1 MKKVLGFIF
10 TLSLVLVLT
19 ACGSSSDKASSSK
32 DDNKELV
39 VGASNTPHAQI
50 LEQAKPILKE
60 KGIDLKI
67 VKYTDYVMPNKALE
81 EGDLDAN
88 YFQHKPYLELE
99 EKEKGYKFADV
110 GAIHIEPMGLYS
122 KKVKDI
128 KDLKDGAQVLL
139 SNSKSDW
146 PRVIGIFVDN
156 GLLTLKDGVKPQ
168 DATFDD
174 IKDNPKNLKFKY
186 DFDPAYL
193 MTAYN
198 NEEGDVVAI
207 NSNFVVDQG
216 LNPSKDAIAIESK
229 ESPYA
234 NIVVTTEEKKDDK
247 NIKELVKVLH
257 SKEIQ
262 DYITKEWDGAVVPV
276 DK

>member
-10 TLSLVLVLT
+10 TLSLILVLT

-32 DDNKELV
+32 TDDKELV

-50 LEQAKPILKE
+50 LEQAKPILKD
-60 KGIDLKI
+60 KGINLKI

-110 GAIHIEPMGLYS
+110 GAIHIEPMGIYS

-156 GLLTLKDGVKPQ
+156 GLLTLKDGVKAQ

-229 ESPYA
+229 DSPYA
-234 NIVVTTEEKKDDK
+234 NIVVTTEENKDDK
-247 NIKELVKVLH
+247 NVKELVTVLH

>member
-262 DYITKEWDGAVVPV
+262 EYITKEWDGAVVPV

>member
-1 MKKVLGFIF
+1 M
-10 TLSLVLVLT
+10 
-19 ACGSSSDKASSSK
+19 
-32 DDNKELV
+32 
-39 VGASNTPHAQI
+39 GASNTPHAQI
-50 LEQAKPILKE
+50 LEQAKPILKD

-110 GAIHIEPMGLYS
+110 GAIHIEPMGIYS

-229 ESPYA
+229 DSPYA
-234 NIVVTTEEKKDDK
+234 NIVVTTEKKKDDK

-262 DYITKEWDGAVVPV
+262 DYITKEWTALLFQWINKIEKILLPFR
-276 DK
+276 

>member
-110 GAIHIEPMGLYS
+110 GAIHIEPMGIYS
-122 KKVKDI
+122 KKVKYI

-229 ESPYA
+229 DSPYA

>member
-10 TLSLVLVLT
+10 TLSLILVLT

-32 DDNKELV
+32 TDDKELV

-60 KGIDLKI
+60 KGINLKI

-110 GAIHIEPMGLYS
+110 GAIHIEPMGIYS

-156 GLLTLKDGVKPQ
+156 GLLTLKDGVKAQ

-229 ESPYA
+229 DSPYA
-234 NIVVTTEEKKDDK
+234 NIVVTTEENKDDK
-247 NIKELVKVLH
+247 NVKELVTVLH

>member
-193 MTAYN
+193 MTAYD
-198 NEEGDVVAI
+198 NEEGDIVAI

-229 ESPYA
+229 DSPYA

>member
-198 NEEGDVVAI
+198 NEEGDIVAI

-216 LNPSKDAIAIESK
+216 LNPSKDAIAVESK
-229 ESPYA
+229 DSPYA